1 MALNLSAVGK
11 TTAELV
17 HSYTWKDVVLYALSV
32 GAKRD
37 TELPYL
43 FEGMGPKVFPSYAVV
58 PAFLANAA
66 LFDAIGGNML
76 GVVHGGQAIRLH
88 KPFAPQGTLK
98 TIGKVSG
105 VYDLKRMA
113 TTIVTTETR
122 DESGELVCET
132 EWSVIYRLDGGFEGP
147 PPPKRDEA
155 KAPARPCDWSVEEAT
170 STETAALYRLNGD
183 FNPLHIDPKIGESA
197 GFGHPILH
205 GLCTYGY
212 VCRAVIMKECGGDP
226 SKLKYLSGQ
235 FRKPVWPGDTLI
247 TEGWRED
254 GRIVL
259 RVSAKERP
267 GDYVF
272 SGGYATLG

>member
-17 HSYTWKDVVLYALSV
+17 HSYTWKDVVLYALSI

-37 TELPYL
+37 TELSYL
-43 FEGMGPKVFPSYAVV
+43 FEGLGPKVFPSYAVV

-155 KAPARPCDWSVEEAT
+155 KAPSRPCDWSVEEAT

>member
-11 TTAELV
+11 TTTELV
-17 HSYTWKDVVLYALSV
+17 HTYTWKDAVLYALSI

-37 TELPYL
+37 LELPYL
-43 FEGMGPKVFPSYAVV
+43 FEGMGPRVFPSYAVV

-88 KPFAPQGTLK
+88 KPFAPGGTLK
-98 TIGKVSG
+98 TVGKVAG

-113 TTIVTTETR
+113 TAIVTTETR
-122 DESGELVCET
+122 DEAGALVCET
-132 EWSVIYRLDGGFEGP
+132 EWSIIYRLDGGFEGP

-155 KAPARPCDWSVEEAT
+155 KAPARPADWTFEEST
-170 STETAALYRLNGD
+170 SKEQAALYRLNGD
-183 FNPLHIDPKIGESA
+183 LNPLHIDPKIGESA

-212 VCRAVIMKECGGDP
+212 VCRAVIAQECGGDP
-226 SKLKYLSGQ
+226 SKMKYLSGQ